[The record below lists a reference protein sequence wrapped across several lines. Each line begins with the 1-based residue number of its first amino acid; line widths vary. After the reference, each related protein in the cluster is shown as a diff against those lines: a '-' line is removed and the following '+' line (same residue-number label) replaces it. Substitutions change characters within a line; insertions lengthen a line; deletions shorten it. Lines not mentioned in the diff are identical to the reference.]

1 MLRIYDDVIA
11 LIGEMRPAMHAIARQ
26 DQDLARQMR
35 RAFSS
40 VALNLA
46 EGAGVRG
53 GLRKARYE
61 TALGSMREA
70 MACVDVARAMGYVRD
85 VDDGAVA
92 KMNRIV
98 GTLVKLLR
106 R

>member
-1 MLRIYDDVIA
+1 MLRIYDVVIEA
-11 LIGEMRPAMHAIARQ
+11 IGDMRPVMQEIARR

-61 TALGSMREA
+61 TALGSMREVI
-70 MACVDVARAMGYVRD
+70 ACVDVARAMGYVRH
-85 VDDGAVA
+85 VDDVAMA
-92 KMNRIV
+92 KMHRV
-98 GTLVKLLR
+98 VAALVKLVRL
-106 R
+106 

>member
-1 MLRIYDDVIA
+1 MLRIYDVVIEA
-11 LIGEMRPAMHAIARQ
+11 MGEMRPVISQIERRDA
-26 DQDLARQMR
+26 DLARQMR

-61 TALGSMREA
+61 TALGSMQEV
-70 MACVDVARAMGYVRD
+70 MACVDVARAMGYV
-85 VDDGAVA
+85 GAIEPGAAERMRRV
-92 KMNRIV
+92 V
-98 GTLVKLLR
+98 GTLVKLAR

>member
-1 MLRIYDDVIA
+1 MLLIYDVVIQA
-11 LIGEMRPAMHAIARQ
+11 IGEMRPVMEQIAQ
-26 DQDLARQMR
+26 SDADLARQMR

-53 GLRKARYE
+53 GLRRARYE
-61 TALGSMREA
+61 TALGSMREVL
-70 MACVDVARAMGYVRD
+70 ACVDVAQAMGYVGG
-85 VDDGAVA
+85 VDNAVIG
-92 KMNRIV
+92 KMERVV
-98 GTLVKLLR
+98 GTLVKVVR

>member
-1 MLRIYDDVIA
+1 MLRIYDVVIEA
-11 LIGEMRPAMHAIARQ
+11 MGEMRPVISQIERR
-26 DQDLARQMR
+26 DTDLARQMR

-61 TALGSMREA
+61 TALGSMREV
-70 MACVDVARAMGYVRD
+70 MACIDVARAFGYVRE
-85 VDDGAVA
+85 VDAVTVA
-92 KMNRIV
+92 KMNRVV
-98 GTLVKLLR
+98 GALVKLVCR
-106 R
+106 

>member
-1 MLRIYDDVIA
+1 MLRIYGVVIEA
-11 LIGEMRPAMHAIARQ
+11 IGDMRPLLEQIERR
-26 DQDLARQMR
+26 DSDLARQMR

-53 GLRKARYE
+53 GMRRARYE
-61 TALGSMREA
+61 TALGSMREVL
-70 MACVDVARAMGYVRD
+70 ACVDVARAMGYVGV
-85 VDDGAVA
+85 VDDAVMA
-92 KMNRIV
+92 KMDRIV
-98 GTLVKLLR
+98 GTLVKIVR

>member
-1 MLRIYDDVIA
+1 MLRIYGVVIEA
-11 LIGEMRPAMHAIARQ
+11 IGDMRPLLEQIERR
-26 DQDLARQMR
+26 DSDLARQMR

-53 GLRKARYE
+53 GLRRARYE
-61 TALGSMREA
+61 TALGSMREVL
-70 MACVDVARAMGYVRD
+70 ACVDVAQAMGYVGG
-85 VDDGAVA
+85 VDNAVIG
-92 KMNRIV
+92 KMERVV
-98 GTLVKLLR
+98 GTLVKVVR

>member
-11 LIGEMRPAMHAIARQ
+11 LIGEMRPAMQGIARQ

-40 VALNLA
+40 VAVNLA

-53 GLRKARYE
+53 GLRRARYE
-61 TALGSMREA
+61 TP
-70 MACVDVARAMGYVRD
+70 CVDVARAMGYVRD

>member
-1 MLRIYDDVIA
+1 MLRIYDVVIEA
-11 LIGEMRPAMHAIARQ
+11 IGEMRPVISQIERRDA
-26 DQDLARQMR
+26 DLARQMR

-61 TALGSMREA
+61 TALGSMREV
-70 MACVDVARAMGYVRD
+70 MACIDVARAFGYVCE
-85 VDDGAVA
+85 VDAVTVA
-92 KMNRIV
+92 KMNRVV
-98 GTLVKLLR
+98 GALVKLVCR
-106 R
+106 

>member
-1 MLRIYDDVIA
+1 MLRIYDVVIENIA
-11 LIGEMRPAMHAIARQ
+11 EMRPVMEQIARR

-53 GLRKARYE
+53 GLRRARYE
-61 TALGSMREA
+61 TALGSMREV
-70 MACVDVARAMGYVRD
+70 MACVDVARAMGYVGD
-85 VDDGAVA
+85 VDEVA
-92 KMNRIV
+92 KAKMHCV
-98 GTLVKLLR
+98 VAALVKLVR
-106 R
+106 Q

>member
-1 MLRIYDDVIA
+1 MLRIYGVVIEA
-11 LIGEMRPAMHAIARQ
+11 IGDMRPLLEQIERR
-26 DQDLARQMR
+26 DSDLARQMR

-53 GLRKARYE
+53 GMRRARYE
-61 TALGSMREA
+61 TALGSMREVL
-70 MACVDVARAMGYVRD
+70 ACVDVAQAMGYVGV
-85 VDDGAVA
+85 VDDAVMA
-92 KMNRIV
+92 KMDRIV
-98 GTLVKLLR
+98 GTLVKIVR

>member
-11 LIGEMRPAMHAIARQ
+11 LIGEMRPAMQGIARQ

-53 GLRKARYE
+53 GLRRARYE

-70 MACVDVARAMGYVRD
+70 MACVGVARAMGYEGEVDGRVRER
-85 VDDGAVA
+85 V
-92 KMNRIV
+92 NRVI
-98 GTLVKLLR
+98 GTLVRLVR